1 MARMRLAGESPR
13 GGREAPGSAHPAH
26 GTGCRTVPPVI
37 LDGRPPARV
46 IDAVTVRRA
55 ARFRSATGGRV
66 PTLAAV
72 AADEAGAVAHVAL
85 KRRIFARLGLELRP
99 VRLPASTGTADAL
112 ACIDALNDDRDV
124 HGIFVQFPLP
134 PGVDA
139 RACHDRVALAKDVD
153 ASGAAALGRLLRGD
167 PLHLPATPAAA
178 LRLLVHYGIP
188 LAGTRTVV
196 VEGEPIMAQPL
207 TALLL
212 RGGALVSVHDPDDPD
227 LAAAVGSAALLVAAS
242 GRPGAIPGTWLRD
255 GAVVVDTGYYHP
267 GAEGEVLLAGE
278 AARLAAYTPHRG
290 GLGPLTVALLA
301 AATARA
307 AERAVGLD
315 SGADETPPT

>member
-1 MARMRLAGESPR
+1 
-13 GGREAPGSAHPAH
+13 
-26 GTGCRTVPPVI
+26 VI
-37 LDGRPPARV
+37 LDGRPPARD

-72 AADEAGAVAHVAL
+72 AADEAGAAAHVAL
-85 KRRIFARLGLELRP
+85 KARIFARLGLELRP
-99 VRLPASTGTADAL
+99 VLLPAAATTADAL
-112 ACIDALNDDRDV
+112 ARIDALNDDPDV
-124 HGIFVQFPLP
+124 HGVFVQFPLP
-134 PGVDA
+134 PDVDA
-139 RACHDRVALAKDVD
+139 CACHDRVALAKDVD

-178 LRLLVHYGIP
+178 LRLLEHHGIA

-196 VEGEPIMAQPL
+196 VRGEPIMAQPL
-207 TALLL
+207 AALLL
-212 RGGALVSVHDPDDPD
+212 RAGALVSTHDPDAPD
-227 LAAAVGSAALLVAAS
+227 LAAAVGSAALLVAAA
-242 GRPGAIPGTWLRD
+242 GRPGAIPGAWLRD

-278 AARLAAYTPHRG
+278 TARLAAYTPHRG

-301 AATARA
+301 AATLRA
-307 AERAVGLD
+307 AERAVGPE
-315 SGADETPPT
+315 SGADEPRPT